1 MEDGNKPLRRERC
14 YYEIRKRQLF
24 RTYNKKQ
31 KIMAQKTL
39 TTSYLAQL
47 TNANHDG
54 VTQQIDDRLQGFET
68 ENMMLL
74 QAVSGVHTAR
84 QGEDT
89 AYRRY
94 SGKDFASDDLK
105 REDALEDKYMS
116 TIRALLNALL
126 CLPDDEPLRR
136 KAEMAVQLYK
146 DFNFRVADGFEAEA
160 RKTLNMVQQWQAATA
175 YTLQEL
181 GIAPWVTK
189 AQQQAQKVLQ
199 LVTVRVDNE
208 SAKVKGELAAARKA
222 TDEAIRKVYD
232 ILNALNVL
240 QPSAEL
246 SALTSVLFGIEDRAK
261 LYYINGGK
269 SGGDRPTPTPDG
281 GGSDDGGSSD
291 DGSDVTPVTPE
302 PTPTPTPTPSGDDDG
317 GTDA

>member
-1 MEDGNKPLRRERC
+1 M
-14 YYEIRKRQLF
+14 
-24 RTYNKKQ
+24 T
-31 KIMAQKTL
+31 IMAQKTL

-68 ENMMLL
+68 DNLMII
-74 QAVSGVHTAR
+74 QAAEAVHAAR
-84 QGEDT
+84 QTEDA

-105 REDALEDKYMS
+105 REDQLEDKYMS

-146 DFNFRVADGFEAEA
+146 DFNFRVSDGFEAEA
-160 RKTLNMVQQWQAATA
+160 RKTLNMVQQWQAATG
-175 YTLQEL
+175 YSLQEL
-181 GIAPWVTK
+181 GIEPWVTK
-189 AQQQAQKVLQ
+189 AKQQAQKVIQ

-208 SAKVKGELAAARKA
+208 SAKVKGELATARKA

-232 ILNALNVL
+232 ILNAFNVV

-246 SALTSVLFGIEDRAK
+246 TQLTTVLFGIEDRAK
-261 LYYINGGK
+261 LYYISGGK
-269 SGGDRPTPTPDG
+269 TGGDRPTPMPE
-281 GGSDDGGSSD
+281 GGSSDGSSDGGSSD
-291 DGSDVTPVTPE
+291 GGGVGTITTGGGSSSGSGGSSSDSGSGSGSD
-302 PTPTPTPTPSGDDDG
+302 SGSNDG
-317 GTDA
+317 GYNFG

>member
-1 MEDGNKPLRRERC
+1 M
-14 YYEIRKRQLF
+14 
-24 RTYNKKQ
+24 
-31 KIMAQKTL
+31 IMAQKTL

-47 TNANHDG
+47 SNANHDG
-54 VTQQIDDRLQGFET
+54 VTQQIDDRLQAFET
-68 ENMMLL
+68 ENTMLI
-74 QAVSGVHTAR
+74 QAGAAVHTAR

-105 REDALEDKYMS
+105 KEDGLEDKYMS

-126 CLPDDEPLRR
+126 CLPETEPLRR

-160 RKTLNMVQQWQAATA
+160 RKTLNMVQQWQSATA

-181 GIAPWVTK
+181 GIAEWVTK

-222 TDEAIRKVYD
+222 TDEAIRKAYD
-232 ILNALNVL
+232 ILNALAVL

-246 SALTSVLFGIEDRAK
+246 SALVTVLFGIEDRAK
-261 LYYINGGK
+261 LYYISGGK
-269 SGGDRPTPTPDG
+269 TGGDRPTPTPDG
-281 GGSDDGGSSD
+281 GGSSDGGSTDGGSD
-291 DGSDVTPVTPE
+291 DGGSDVTPVTPE
-302 PTPTPTPTPSGDDDG
+302 PTPSG
-317 GTDA
+317 GTELPPADQLGGDE

>member
-1 MEDGNKPLRRERC
+1 
-14 YYEIRKRQLF
+14 
-24 RTYNKKQ
+24 
-31 KIMAQKTL
+31 MAQKQLGTA
-39 TTSYLAQL
+39 YLPRL
-47 TNANHDG
+47 SNANHDG
-54 VTQQIDDRLQGFET
+54 VTTQIDDRVAAYET
-68 ENMMLL
+68 DNQMVLEAASVVHQRR
-74 QAVSGVHTAR
+74 QA
-84 QGEDT
+84 EDT
-89 AYRRY
+89 AYKRF

-160 RKTLNMVQQWQAATA
+160 RKTLNMVQQWQAATG

-208 SAKVKGELAAARKA
+208 SAKVKGELAAARRA
-222 TDEAIRKVYD
+222 TDEAIRKAYD
-232 ILNALNVL
+232 ILNALAVL

-246 SALTSVLFGIEDRAK
+246 TALITVLFGIEDRAK
-261 LYYINGGK
+261 LYYISSGK
-269 SGGDRPTPTPDG
+269 SGGDKPAPTPDG
-281 GGSDDGGSSD
+281 GSEDGGSDDG
-291 DGSDVTPVTPE
+291 GSDVTPVTPE
-302 PTPTPTPTPSGDDDG
+302 PTPTPTPTPSDGDED
-317 GTDA
+317 